1 MCDVIRKSENVS
13 FDWPSSRGAFDNLTA
28 IRSPHNRRLDMPTT
42 ALLAGHV
49 TQQQVL
55 VYSGNAASFSCSFVV
70 LHRATRRRRLRR
82 DDISDGDE
90 QRSIQRQR
98 QKYAV
103 SADIYVSGFLPR
115 RRHFMSE
122 RCSQRR
128 WRNCGALT
136 PSKDS
141 FAKRT
146 NEPLCVY
153 GKQILSKFDLFS
165 DA

>member
-28 IRSPHNRRLDMPTT
+28 IRSPYNRRLDMPTT

-55 VYSGNAASFSCSFVV
+55 VYFGNAASFSCSFAV
-70 LHRATRRRRLRR
+70 LHRATRRRRLRQG
-82 DDISDGDE
+82 DDSDGDE

-103 SADIYVSGFLPR
+103 SADIYVSGILPR
-115 RRHFMSE
+115 RRHFI
-122 RCSQRR
+122 SQRDV
-128 WRNCGALT
+128 RNVDDVIAAHLLQVRT
-136 PSKDS
+136 ASRKE
-141 FAKRT
+141 RT
-146 NEPLCVY
+146 NLFAFMEN
-153 GKQILSKFDLFS
+153 KF
-165 DA
+165 